1 LEDEKK
7 VLEWL
12 LEFRDTVEDPD
23 EFVGDSD
30 EIEEVSAN
38 VLAQLIESSESL
50 AVLFCKL

>member
-1 LEDEKK
+1 MEDEKK